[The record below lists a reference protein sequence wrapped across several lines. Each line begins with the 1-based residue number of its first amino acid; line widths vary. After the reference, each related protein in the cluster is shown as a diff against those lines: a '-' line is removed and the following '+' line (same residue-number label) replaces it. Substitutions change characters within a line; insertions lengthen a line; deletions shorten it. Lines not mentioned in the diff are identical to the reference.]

1 MNDAHLMGKLCR
13 IRPYRV
19 GDEDAIC
26 AVANDFIVA
35 RWMSRSFPYPYV
47 RSDAEQ
53 WIKLATSD
61 TRRRYFAIEVDGVLA
76 GGIGVEPFGGERSGT
91 AAFGYWLGRHYW
103 GRGIGTDAAKTL
115 SDRALRTGRL
125 RRLEAR
131 VFAPNVASARVLEK
145 CGFVFEGRLRDFYI
159 DRNGSICDALNFAR
173 FTTNAI
179 T

>member
-1 MNDAHLMGKLCR
+1 MAFWPGASALS
-13 IRPYRV
+13 P
-19 GDEDAIC
+19 
-26 AVANDFIVA
+26 
-35 RWMSRSFPYPYV
+35 
-47 RSDAEQ
+47 
-53 WIKLATSD
+53 LA
-61 TRRRYFAIEVDGVLA
+61 
-76 GGIGVEPFGGERSGT
+76 RSGT

-179 T
+179 TERAMIFQANG

>member
-76 GGIGVEPFGGERSGT
+76 GGIGVEPFGAERNGRI
-91 AAFGYWLGRHYW
+91 WLLAGPSLLGPR
-103 GRGIGTDAAKTL
+103 
-115 SDRALRTGRL
+115 
-125 RRLEAR
+125 
-131 VFAPNVASARVLEK
+131 
-145 CGFVFEGRLRDFYI
+145 
-159 DRNGSICDALNFAR
+159 DRNRCRKNSLRSSASNGPLASP
-173 FTTNAI
+173 
-179 T
+179 